1 MKGKYY
7 VIANNDNTEF
17 IGKGK
22 SGENSPF
29 VTEYFRLSYIGSYEG
44 ISAYY
49 DIHSSFIDKDKFFIK
64 RIVLENISTD

>member
-1 MKGKYY
+1 MKERY
-7 VIANNDNTEF
+7 VIANADNTEF
-17 IGKGK
+17 IGKDK
-22 SGENSPF
+22 SVESSPF
-29 VTEYFRLSYIGSYEG
+29 LTEYFCLSYIGSFEG